1 MLVIKTTERFDR
13 MLVSFLKYHKDLRTK
28 TSELMKALAKNPKD
42 PKTKSH
48 LLAGNFKGY
57 HSASINFKY
66 RIMFFYDDKS
76 IYFIS
81 IGDHDGVY

>member
-1 MLVIKTTERFDR
+1 MLIVKTTERFDR
-13 MLVSFLKYHKDLRTK
+13 MLVGFLKYHKDLRLK
-28 TSELMKALAKNPKD
+28 TIELMKILAKNPKD
-42 PKTKSH
+42 SKAKPHS
-48 LLAGNFKGY
+48 LSGNFKGY

-81 IGDHDGVY
+81 VGGHDDVY